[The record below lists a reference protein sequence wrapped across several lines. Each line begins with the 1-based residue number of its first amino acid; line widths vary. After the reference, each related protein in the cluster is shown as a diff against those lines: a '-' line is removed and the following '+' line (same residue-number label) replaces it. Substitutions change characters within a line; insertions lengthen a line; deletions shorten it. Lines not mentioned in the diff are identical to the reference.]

1 MSSTP
6 PMRRPGGVTFLVIL
20 LWAQALL
27 GIAGGIALIVLR
39 DDGGLLHDT
48 GRSPDTLLAWG
59 IGAVVLGLITACV
72 APSLGRGNNT
82 VRWLV
87 GAVALLHLLGGL
99 ATIIRLQHAGTE
111 TGAIADVVAAL
122 IVIYILFAEDSTEAY
137 FSGRGSTAHPHQ
149 EGT

>member
-27 GIAGGIALIVLR
+27 GIAGGIALIVVR

-48 GRSPDTLLAWG
+48 GRSADTLLAWG
-59 IGAVVLGLITACV
+59 NGQHVLGLFKACL
-72 APSLGRGNNT
+72 APALGRGNNT

-87 GAVALLHLLGGL
+87 GAFALLHLIGGL
-99 ATIIRLQHAGTE
+99 ATII
-111 TGAIADVVAAL
+111 
-122 IVIYILFAEDSTEAY
+122 
-137 FSGRGSTAHPHQ
+137 
-149 EGT
+149 